1 MKIGALVW
9 NNYHGMLRFGTIK
22 AKRIDDSGWAF
33 YKVKWHNDE
42 SYEES
47 MKFREKLS
55 RKNYKLEEYR
65 KDQISLVKSTFLS
78 QVVKEHQDES

>member
-22 AKRIDDSGWAF
+22 TKRIDDSGWAF
-33 YKVKWHNDE
+33 YKIKWHSDKI
-42 SYEES
+42 YEES

>member
-22 AKRIDDSGWAF
+22 TKRIDDSGWAF

-55 RKNYKLEEYR
+55 HKNYMLEEYR
-65 KDQISLVKSTFLS
+65 KDQIHLTTADFLS
-78 QVVKEHQDES
+78 QVVKEYQDES

>member
-22 AKRIDDSGWAF
+22 TKRIDDSGWAF
-33 YKVKWHNDE
+33 YKVKWHNDKI
-42 SYEES
+42 YEES

-55 RKNYKLEEYR
+55 HKNYKLEEYR

>member
-22 AKRIDDSGWAF
+22 TKRIDNSGWAF
-33 YKVKWHNDE
+33 YKVKWHSDE

-47 MKFREKLS
+47 MKFREKLTH
-55 RKNYKLEEYR
+55 KNYKLEEYR
-65 KDQISLVKSTFLS
+65 KDQIHLTTADFLS
-78 QVVKEHQDES
+78 QVVKEYQDES